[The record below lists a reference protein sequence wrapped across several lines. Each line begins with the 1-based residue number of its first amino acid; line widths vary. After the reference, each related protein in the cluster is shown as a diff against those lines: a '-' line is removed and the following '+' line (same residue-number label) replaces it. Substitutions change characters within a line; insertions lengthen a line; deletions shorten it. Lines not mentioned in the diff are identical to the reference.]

1 MKLAL
6 NLLEHLRL
14 DQACDRNRDD
24 FLVGLA
30 LASARR
36 GLIELPLAN
45 VDRVGQ
51 DLVNRGNP
59 KGLAAPGA
67 IAIAVEPF
75 DNFFDAERTR
85 VAVAEQIQLKNEPD
99 RFGFGRVKV

>member
-14 DQACDRNRDD
+14 DQAGDRNRDD

-45 VDRVGQ
+45 VDGVGQ

>member
-14 DQACDRNRDD
+14 DQAGDRNGDD

-51 DLVNRGNP
+51 DLVNRGNS
-59 KGLAAPGA
+59 KRLAAPGA
-67 IAIAVEPF
+67 IVIAVEPF
-75 DNFFDAERTR
+75 DNFFDPERTR
-85 VAVAEQIQLKNEPD
+85 GAVAVQIKFKNEPD
-99 RFGFGRVKV
+99 RFDFDSV

>member
-6 NLLEHLRL
+6 NLLEYLRL
-14 DQACDRNRDD
+14 DQAGDRNRDD

-75 DNFFDAERTR
+75 DNFFDAKRTR
-85 VAVAEQIQLKNEPD
+85 VAVAVQIQPKNEPD
-99 RFGFGRVKV
+99 RFDFDRVKV

>member
-14 DQACDRNRDD
+14 DQAGDRNGDD

-59 KGLAAPGA
+59 KGLAASGP
-67 IAIAVEPF
+67 IAIAVEPL
-75 DNFFDAERTR
+75 DNFFDTKGTR
-85 VAVAEQIQLKNEPD
+85 VAVAVQIQLKNEPD
-99 RFGFGRVKV
+99 RFGFDRVKV